1 MVEVLEGCEYRI
13 YRIKK
18 NQKLNVMINFD
29 DAEKT
34 WKDITIYFK
43 LATNSRISIENN
55 NSQRPWNRK
64 NKCIT

>member
-1 MVEVLEGCEYRI
+1 MVEVLEGCGYRI

-34 WKDITIYFK
+34 
-43 LATNSRISIENN
+43 
-55 NSQRPWNRK
+55 
-64 NKCIT
+64 